1 MKKLIALSLVAM
13 FAFVTVGCGDDD
25 DSGSGSCTNEEIAA
39 CVKTSVECTAALD
52 PTASDYKEKA
62 DKCKKDMC
70 DCLDNE
76 GCSDAQTKEVGCT
89 E

>member
-13 FAFVTVGCGDDD
+13 FAFVAIGCGDDD
-25 DSGSGSCTNEEIAA
+25 DSGSCTNEEIAA

-52 PTASDYKEKA
+52 LTASDYKEKA
-62 DKCKKDMC
+62 DKCTKDMC

-76 GCSDAQTKEVGCT
+76 GCSDEQTKKAGCT